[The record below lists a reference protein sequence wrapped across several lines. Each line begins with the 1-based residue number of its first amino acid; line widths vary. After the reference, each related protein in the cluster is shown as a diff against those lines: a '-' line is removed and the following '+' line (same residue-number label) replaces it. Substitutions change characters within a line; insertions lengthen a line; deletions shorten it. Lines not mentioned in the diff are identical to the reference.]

1 MLLPLLPFA
10 EEDTPSTTVTPLPHL
25 QTMSSF
31 KEGEIKTGAGLS
43 TGEGKNSNYQTVL
56 NHKRGDVDFKSYSA
70 IIITW
75 KHYIIVL
82 FSDSILPLGDV
93 LNYNMQC

>member
-1 MLLPLLPFA
+1 MLLCLLHFA

-25 QTMSSF
+25 QTMSNF

-56 NHKRGDVDFKSYSA
+56 NHKRCRFQK
-70 IIITW
+70 
-75 KHYIIVL
+75 L
-82 FSDSILPLGDV
+82 LNN
-93 LNYNMQC
+93 NYNVESLYNLPFQ

>member
-1 MLLPLLPFA
+1 MLLHLLPFA

-25 QTMSSF
+25 QTMSTF
-31 KEGEIKTGAGLS
+31 REGEIKTEAGLS

-56 NHKRGDVDFKSYSA
+56 NCKSGDVDFKSYST

-75 KHYIIVL
+75 KHYIIDL
-82 FSDSILPLGDV
+82 FSDSILPFG
-93 LNYNMQC
+93 